1 MFLCLFF
8 LNAKSIVHLTTQF
21 QDFKSYAENGT
32 LEDNPV
38 LERSVSLFNGLS
50 QWIQSV
56 VLNRATPSQR
66 ADVIAK
72 FVHVAKVRFFDNFNH
87 HNNHRTFLF
96 FYLLRKRNYCQKI
109 ILFVWKILFI
119 ITLYFVSS
127 RFKLFQQFYFSW
139 ETFFAFYTS
148 PYHNRRHHITW
159 NNLISFFLS
168 LCFITSFIKSTLFS
182 MCLYNFHTCFL
193 HSFHFPLFSQLMKKW
208 KRYKKLI
215 LFSTRECTYIIH
227 NV

>member
-1 MFLCLFF
+1 MYIKAHTSKKTFTYLTLISSVLICYTSWRFFIFKNFMIHMQKCNNDVIKIIICIVSLFIS

-109 ILFVWKILFI
+109 I
-119 ITLYFVSS
+119 
-127 RFKLFQQFYFSW
+127 
-139 ETFFAFYTS
+139 
-148 PYHNRRHHITW
+148 
-159 NNLISFFLS
+159 
-168 LCFITSFIKSTLFS
+168 
-182 MCLYNFHTCFL
+182 
-193 HSFHFPLFSQLMKKW
+193 
-208 KRYKKLI
+208 
-215 LFSTRECTYIIH
+215 
-227 NV
+227 